1 MKAVIAENVTKI
13 YRKYAA
19 KRKFQTLKSA
29 LLEGDI
35 FSHLKPEE
43 VIKAVDGVSFE
54 IEEGETFGIIGENGS
69 GKSTLLKL
77 IAGITQPTSGRIE
90 VNGKVSALI
99 ELGAGFHPE
108 ISGRENIYINGIM
121 LGLTKKEIDEKF
133 EEIVKF
139 AELEEF
145 IDLPVKVYS
154 SGMYMRLG
162 FSVAINV
169 DPDILLVD
177 EVLAVGDASFVGK
190 CLEKIAE
197 FKKKGKTIVFVSHSL
212 DLVQK
217 ICNRAAWMKKGK
229 IVMIGEPKQVVDKYL
244 LDVLGKDVERE
255 LVAKDTKR
263 WGSGEVQIIDSWLEN
278 VKGEKTTHFN
288 YGETLRIKMVVDPKR
303 EIEDFVFGV
312 GIFTSDGTNVY
323 GTNTH
328 LEDFKPK
335 VLKGRS
341 IVTFEIPQLHLI
353 NGVYSVD
360 IAVHRMDGYAYDYI
374 KGAHQFK
381 VHSMSKEVGIYR
393 PQHSWI
399 FEGKIEIERYE

>member
-43 VIKAVDGVSFE
+43 VIKAVDNVSFE
-54 IEEGETFGIIGENGS
+54 IEQGETFGIIGENGS

-77 IAGITQPTSGRIE
+77 IAGITQPTSGRIQ

-133 EEIVKF
+133 DEIVKF

-190 CLEKIAE
+190 CLEKISE
-197 FKKKGKTIVFVSHSL
+197 FKKRGKTIVFVSHSL

-217 ICNRAAWMKKGK
+217 ICHRAAWMKKGR
-229 IVMIGEPKQVVDKYL
+229 IVMIGDPKEVVDKYL
-244 LDVLGKDVERE
+244 LDVLGKDVETE
-255 LVAKDTKR
+255 LVARHSKR
-263 WGSGEVQIIDSWLEN
+263 WGSGEVQILESWLEN

-288 YGETLRIKMVVDPKR
+288 YGETMRIKMVVDPKR
-303 EIEDFVFGV
+303 EVEDFVFGV
-312 GIFTSDGTNVY
+312 GIFTSEGVNVY

-328 LEDFKPK
+328 LEEFKPR
-335 VLKGRS
+335 VLKGRTL
-341 IVTFEIPQLHLI
+341 VTFEIPQLLLG

-374 KGAHQFK
+374 KGAHEFK
-381 VHSMSKEVGIYR
+381 VHSMSKEIGIYR
-393 PQHSWI
+393 PQHTWK
-399 FEGKIEIERYE
+399 FEGGVEIEPP